1 MKESNSAVE
10 EDQIDVIALLKTI
23 WQNKSIVVKT
33 TVAFLLIGIVVA
45 LASPE
50 KYEASSTFITAGTK
64 MESSSLGSLAALAGV
79 NLGSGGSGS
88 EISTSLY
95 PVIVSS
101 TPFKQELL
109 AQRIGVGLDSL
120 TIKDYLLSKPKGV
133 LFEILN
139 VFFSATAA
147 EVEQSQNTG
156 TTIVEVS
163 KQTKALFDYLDGII
177 TLQVNEKEGYI
188 TLTVTE
194 VDALITA
201 QIAEHARGI
210 LQRRII
216 DYKTENSMVFY
227 NYTKEQFLLKK
238 EEFNAVQQELAL
250 FKDRNISIVNEQF
263 QIKLQRLESE
273 YDLINSVYS
282 ELAKQTEQAKLQL
295 NKDTPVFA
303 VIEPVMVPNQKSAP
317 NKKLIVVICGILGV
331 VLSVGFVLVK
341 MPLTEII
348 HTISSNKL

>member
-23 WQNKSIVVKT
+23 WKNKSIVVKT

-45 LASPE
+45 LMSPA
-50 KYEASSTFITAGTK
+50 KYEASSTFIPAGTK
-64 MESSSLGSLAALAGV
+64 MESNSLGSLAALAGV

-101 TPFKQELL
+101 TPFKQELM
-109 AQRIGVGLDSL
+109 AQKIAVVGDSL
-120 TIKDYLLSKPKGV
+120 SLEQYLLQKPKGV
-133 LFEILN
+133 LSKIKN
-139 VFFSATAA
+139 VFSATAS

-156 TTIVEVS
+156 ATIVEVS
-163 KQTKALFDYLDGII
+163 KQTKALFNYLEEII

-194 VDALITA
+194 AEASITA

-216 DYKTENSMVFY
+216 DYKTENSLVFY

-238 EEFNAVQQELAL
+238 EEFNSVQQELAV
-250 FKDRNISIVNEQF
+250 FKDRNNSIVNEQF

-295 NKDTPVFA
+295 NKDTPVFSI
-303 VIEPVMVPNQKSAP
+303 IEPVVVPSEKSSPRIVFVTIAWL
-317 NKKLIVVICGILGV
+317 LI
-331 VLSVGFVLVK
+331 GFVLGVFFVLGK
-341 MPLTEII
+341 DLLGEFLIMMR
-348 HTISSNKL
+348 S

>member
-45 LASPE
+45 LMSPA
-50 KYEASSTFITAGTK
+50 KYEASSTFIPAGTK

-79 NLGSGGSGS
+79 NLGSVGSGS

-95 PVIVSS
+95 PIIVSS

-109 AQRIGVGLDSL
+109 SQKITVANDSVTL
-120 TIKDYLLSKPKGV
+120 KEYLLQKPKGV
-133 LFEILN
+133 LSKITN
-139 VFFSATAA
+139 VFSSAAA
-147 EVEQSQNTG
+147 EVGQHQNMG
-156 TTIVEVS
+156 ATIVEVS
-163 KQTKALFDYLDGII
+163 KQIKELFDYLDEILA
-177 TLQVNEKEGYI
+177 LQVNEKEGYI

-194 VDALITA
+194 ADASITA

-216 DYKTENSMVFY
+216 DYKTENSLVFY
-227 NYTKEQFLLKK
+227 NYIKEQFLLKK
-238 EEFNAVQQELAL
+238 EEFNAVQKELAV
-250 FKDRNISIVNEQF
+250 FKDRNNSIVNEQF

-273 YDLINSVYS
+273 FNLINSVYS

-295 NKDTPVFA
+295 SKDTPVFSI
-303 VIEPVMVPNQKSAP
+303 IEPVVVPNQKSAP
-317 NKKLIVVICGILGV
+317 NKKLIVVIWGFLGV
-331 VLSVGFVLVK
+331 VLSLGFVLARE
-341 MPLTEII
+341 PLIEIVNA
-348 HTISSNKL
+348 ISFKKL